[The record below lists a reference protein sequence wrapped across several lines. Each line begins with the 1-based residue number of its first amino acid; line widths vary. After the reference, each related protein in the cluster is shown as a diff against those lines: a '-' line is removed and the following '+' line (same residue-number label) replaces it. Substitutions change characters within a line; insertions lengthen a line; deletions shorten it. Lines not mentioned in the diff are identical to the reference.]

1 MKEISHFESLVYQA
15 CKEIPKGKVST
26 YGELARHIGHPQGY
40 RAVGNALNKNPF
52 APQVPCHR
60 VVTKNGLLGG
70 FAFGVN
76 KKIALLKGEGIDIR
90 NNKVFNFENKVF
102 IFKDKK

>member
-1 MKEISHFESLVYQA
+1 MKEISDFENLVYRA
-15 CKEIPKGKVST
+15 TKKIPKGRVST
-26 YGELARHIGHPQGY
+26 YGSIALFIGREKSY

-60 VVTKNGLLGG
+60 VVGSNGSLGG

-76 KKIALLKGEGIDIR
+76 KKKDLLEKEGVKIYGD
-90 NNKVFNFENKVF
+90 KVVD
-102 IFKDKK
+102 FKEKLFKF